1 MRGRNFLRLSQLLA
15 AITGNDIEVW
25 DGQMTQLPSAAR
37 NEKDKGRMSY
47 INWRC
52 DMDKDML
59 TAMKGKPYGHGGNLK
74 TQPPNWSF
82 LVNVDNKCKGSLLRK
97 RFSTDLKLF
106 NTTQQNKDALS
117 GALFTSS
124 ILIPEFV

>member
-25 DGQMTQLPSAAR
+25 DGQTTQLLHAGR
-37 NEKDKGRMSY
+37 NEKDKGRLSY
-47 INWRC
+47 ISWRC
-52 DMDKDML
+52 DIDKDML
-59 TAMKGKPYGHGGNLK
+59 TAMKGKPYGTGGGLK

-97 RFSTDLKLF
+97 GFISDLNNFIIRNFMIMLHDFSK
-106 NTTQQNKDALS
+106 
-117 GALFTSS
+117 SS
-124 ILIPEFV
+124 

>member
-25 DGQMTQLPSAAR
+25 DGQTTQLGSAAR
-37 NEKDKGRMSY
+37 NEKDKGRLSY
-47 INWRC
+47 ISWRC
-52 DMDKDML
+52 DYEKDML
-59 TAMKGKPYGHGGNLK
+59 TAMKGKAYGHGGGLK

-97 RFSTDLKLF
+97 GFISDLKNFIIRNFMIMLHDF
-106 NTTQQNKDALS
+106 SK
-117 GALFTSS
+117 SS
-124 ILIPEFV
+124 